1 MQIFLFSTICLL
13 GTASYVIGVWQMLK
27 NKYSPS
33 TFSRVVW
40 VLLAINSFAGV
51 ILSQSSRASVLLGGL
66 LLLGNVAVCIVSF
79 WKGVRTIGKL
89 EYICLALLAA
99 SGLIWIFFSA
109 PLVNLGISFIAHFV
123 GAVPTYKK
131 VWSDPKSE
139 STAFW
144 SLFFFASLLSIFA
157 SPGSSI
163 RDVLLPVYY
172 TFFDG
177 SLFVLSLRRRKVFKH

>member
-89 EYICLALLAA
+89 EYICLDLLEA
-99 SGLIWIFFSA
+99 SGLIWIFFRA
-109 PLVNLGISFIAHFV
+109 PLVNLGISFIA
-123 GAVPTYKK
+123 
-131 VWSDPKSE
+131 
-139 STAFW
+139 
-144 SLFFFASLLSIFA
+144 
-157 SPGSSI
+157 
-163 RDVLLPVYY
+163 
-172 TFFDG
+172 
-177 SLFVLSLRRRKVFKH
+177 